1 MVYSL
6 LAHRLHGGTSCYVP
20 SLTERSRSNL
30 HSLADK
36 QACRLA
42 SLDYHAPACI
52 FLRIDAI
59 HHFVMIP
66 YGTSCQFHTAT
77 SCGFHT
83 RLWRDFSF
91 EFETLLRNGK
101 NIFFLFYDIGTTTF
115 GRRHASRLCI
125 PLAVYCQARRTAVI
139 CGIPGTFWREQASAL
154 RLFFT
159 FREFYA
165 ILISNSY

>member
-1 MVYSL
+1 MGPGFESL
-6 LAHRLHGGTSCYVP
+6 KVHQKTKNGMHRIPFFVFIQSKGLVCN
-20 SLTERSRSNL
+20 LTAGEYGIAVGVW
-30 HSLADK
+30 H
-36 QACRLA
+36 
-42 SLDYHAPACI
+42 HAPACI

-125 PLAVYCQARRTAVI
+125 PLAVYCQARR
-139 CGIPGTFWREQASAL
+139 C
-154 RLFFT
+154 
-159 FREFYA
+159 Y
-165 ILISNSY
+165 